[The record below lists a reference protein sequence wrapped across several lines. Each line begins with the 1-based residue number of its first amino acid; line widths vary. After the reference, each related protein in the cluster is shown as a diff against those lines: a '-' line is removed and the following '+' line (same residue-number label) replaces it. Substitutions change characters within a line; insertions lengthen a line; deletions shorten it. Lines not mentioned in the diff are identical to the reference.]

1 MRPERP
7 MFKKGLAFLLGLGLI
22 FNLSA
27 CSSKSA
33 NPSPT
38 PPVSQTTEVTSPEAS
53 SQPAP
58 SELPSGSQSVP
69 SELPSV
75 ESLEQAPTVQTTPG
89 ASGPITLDQIPPYSG
104 EPYIAVHDNVP
115 YFDANEI
122 TSDAFTQF
130 FDLDSLGRVTLAYG
144 SLGPETLPSG
154 KRGDISSVQP
164 TGWVQT
170 PYDFITDGGYL
181 YNRCHLIAWSLSG
194 QNDNPKNLM
203 TGTRYFNI
211 DGMTPFENMVRDYIK
226 ETGNHVMY
234 RVTPMFSGNDLVARG
249 ALIEGYSV
257 EDQGEGVEF
266 CVFAYNVQP
275 GVTIDY
281 ATGNNQ
287 PGDPVGAQ
295 GTQTTDP
302 NVANYVLNTNTHK
315 YHRPDCASATDMNPE
330 NRQDVTM
337 TKAEIEAMG
346 YEPCK
351 RCNP

>member
-7 MFKKGLAFLLGLGLI
+7 MFKKGLAALLALGLI

-33 NPSPT
+33 NHSTPPTT
-38 PPVSQTTEVTSPEAS
+38 PPVSQTTEAAPPESSSPS
-53 SQPAP
+53 AP
-58 SELPSGSQSVP
+58 SDLPSI
-69 SELPSV
+69 
-75 ESLEQAPTVQTTPG
+75 ESTDQAPIAQTTPG
-89 ASGPITLDQIPPYSG
+89 ASGPLTLEQIPPYSG
-104 EPYIAVHDNVP
+104 APYIAVHDNVP

-122 TSDAFTQF
+122 TSDAFAQF

-144 SLGPETLPSG
+144 SLGPELLPEG
-154 KRGDISSVQP
+154 KRGDISGVQP

-203 TGTRYFNI
+203 TGTRAFNI
-211 DGMTPFENMVRDYIK
+211 DGMIPFENMVRDYIK

-266 CVFAYNVQP
+266 CVYAYNVQP
-275 GVTIDY
+275 GVVIDY

-287 PGDPVGAQ
+287 PGDPTASQ
-295 GTQTTDP
+295 GTQAADP
-302 NVANYVLNTNTHK
+302 NVANYVLNTSSYK
-315 YHRPDCASATDMNPE
+315 YHRQDCPSAANISTE